1 MFWPCTKSE
10 KGLAQGT
17 GNEGLP
23 ATLGL
28 LNSFVQFLDEK
39 SPLVERRHRG
49 DKIMHILKFEPLP
62 GFRAKYSLTSDVC

>member
-1 MFWPCTKSE
+1 MT
-10 KGLAQGT
+10 QGT
-17 GNEGLP
+17 GNEGLS

-28 LNSFVQFLDEK
+28 LNSFVQFLDAK
-39 SPLVERRHRG
+39 SSLVERRHHG